1 MNQRYV
7 VLMGDKE
14 FSYVGDLIRECM
26 RLLRETE
33 SGNVGRKLRRFLTS
47 ILGEQGTLY
56 QVFATEEEQ
65 GLTAYQFNQRIVVA
79 QSIFQQFRFCA
90 SIDELELVVPL
101 ELTEDYDFRIITT
114 GFRTAKPV
122 AEMTVKE
129 MRVVLEVI
137 AIAAQVMESFSFDR
151 DGVTKRINERFL

>member
-7 VLMGDKE
+7 VLMGNKE

-26 RLLRETE
+26 RLKRETE

-56 QVFATEEEQ
+56 QVFATDEEQ
-65 GLTAYQFNQRIVVA
+65 GLTEYQFNQRIRA
-79 QSIFQQFRFCA
+79 AESIFQRFQWLVMGYKLGLIA
-90 SIDELELVVPL
+90 PLELV
-101 ELTEDYDFRIITT
+101 EDYDFRVITT
-114 GFRTAKPV
+114 GFRTVKPV

-129 MRVVLEVI
+129 MRIVVDVI
-137 AIAAQVMESFSFDR
+137 AIAAQVMDEFSFNR
-151 DGVTKRINERFL
+151 DGVTERINGQLM